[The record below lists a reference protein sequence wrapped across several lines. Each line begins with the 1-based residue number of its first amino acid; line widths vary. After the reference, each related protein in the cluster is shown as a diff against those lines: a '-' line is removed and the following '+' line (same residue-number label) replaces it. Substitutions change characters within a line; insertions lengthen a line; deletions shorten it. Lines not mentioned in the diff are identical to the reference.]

1 MNLLDTSY
9 LQINLRNA
17 AIPARDSMQELYD
30 SIAMT
35 LKNMNQLSDFETKKE
50 ELNQLGKR
58 LENDKLRDNESSLL
72 SNQYFHLQQQVS
84 IHD

>member
-1 MNLLDTSY
+1 
-9 LQINLRNA
+9 
-17 AIPARDSMQELYD
+17 MQELYD